1 MLKTLGGSSR
11 QSLLSMRAALDSKL
25 KDLSHPAAI
34 EFAADLFTV
43 LTVLSSSVGVRRALT
58 DNSRDASSKAE
69 LISNLFGKNIGAPAQ
84 ALIANAASLRWSSP
98 AELADAIEQLAV
110 EAEASAAEKNNEL
123 EKLEDQLFDFTRV
136 LIANP
141 DLRQALNTSADSDAG
156 KVALLEAVVKSKY
169 ANSTINL
176 LRRVVVLRRG
186 RSIDST
192 LTTYSHYVSTRKDR
206 LVAHIKSAIAL
217 SDAQRSKLV
226 AALTKQMGKEIH
238 VNIEIDPKVLGGISI
253 RYADDVIDGTV
264 FNRLAEAG
272 RALVS

>member
-1 MLKTLGGSSR
+1 MLKTLGSSSR
-11 QSLLSMRAALDSKL
+11 QSLLSLRAALDSKL
-25 KDLSHPAAI
+25 KDLPQPAAI
-34 EFAADLFTV
+34 EFATDLFTV

-69 LISNLFGKNIGAPAQ
+69 LISNLFGKNIGAQAQ
-84 ALIANAASLRWSSP
+84 AIITSASSLRWSNP
-98 AELADAIEQLAV
+98 AELADAIERLAV

-136 LIANP
+136 LVANP

-156 KVALLEAVVKSKY
+156 KVALLEAVVKGKY
-169 ANSTINL
+169 ANSTLNL

-192 LTTYSHYVSTRKDR
+192 LTTYSHYVSTRRDR
-206 LVAHIKSAIAL
+206 LVAHVKSAVVL
-217 SDAQRSKLV
+217 SDVQRIKLV
-226 AALTKQMGKEIH
+226 AALTKQMGKEVH

-253 RYADDVIDGTV
+253 RYADDVIDGTI
-264 FNRLAEAG
+264 FNRLVQAG